1 MWSIQFVQKSRT
13 VLARVMKNTLNG
25 QNRDFHKIHKI
36 ANKIKNIK
44 IEEHGRKYQILTDI
58 DYLKIVFFSED

>member
-1 MWSIQFVQKSRT
+1 ME
-13 VLARVMKNTLNG
+13 
-25 QNRDFHKIHKI
+25 QNRDFHKTHKI

-58 DYLKIVFFSED
+58 DYLKIILFSED